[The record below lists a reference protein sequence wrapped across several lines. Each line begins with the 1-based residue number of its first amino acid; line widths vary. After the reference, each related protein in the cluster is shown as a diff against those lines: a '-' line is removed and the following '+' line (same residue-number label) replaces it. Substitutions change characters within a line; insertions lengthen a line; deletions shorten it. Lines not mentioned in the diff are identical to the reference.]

1 MMNAEPNSPFPWPN
15 REVGGRRLAWVMIS
29 VFAAIALTIGAEI
42 NNAMLDSTEDSTK
55 NSLIVLVLVG
65 LLFGVEMWFTVI
77 RRYRRAFTILK
88 FAAYAVLVASFAF
101 DLYFFWN
108 AYELGPNFSWFGNA
122 TNVNPP
128 AETIF
133 TSVSANIASLIA
145 LYFGI
150 KNEWFYAA
158 ADNDSWD

>member
-88 FAAYAVLVASFAF
+88 FAAYAVLVASF
-101 DLYFFWN
+101 
-108 AYELGPNFSWFGNA
+108 ELGPNFSWFGNA